1 MFVKTFNACNVVH
14 AFYSKIRQEK
24 KQWQTVLRYMLT
36 QLCLTMQLNL
46 FVNFCFNFF
55 SVTQIITTNY
65 RDVGCVSTL
74 GKDCVVTCGEENG
87 QWKLNR
93 YNLRSGKRISCT
105 VLEGT
110 LSMGV
115 QLARVT
121 FNGEECLALSY
132 G

>member
-1 MFVKTFNACNVVH
+1 MLVKTFNACNAVH
-14 AFYSKIRQEK
+14 AFCCKIRQEK
-24 KQWQTVLRYMLT
+24 TVA
-36 QLCLTMQLNL
+36 N
-46 FVNFCFNFF
+46 NFEIHADTSFFEHATKSICKFLFNFF

-65 RDVGCVSTL
+65 RNIGCVSTL
-74 GKDCVVTCGEENG
+74 GNHCVVTCGEENG